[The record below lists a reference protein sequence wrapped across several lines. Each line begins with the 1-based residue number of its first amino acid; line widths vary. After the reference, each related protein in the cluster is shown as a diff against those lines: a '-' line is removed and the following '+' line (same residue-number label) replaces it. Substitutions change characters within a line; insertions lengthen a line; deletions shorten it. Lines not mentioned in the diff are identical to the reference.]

1 MDVNVEWQQANDM
14 APFIRMLSA
23 MYPKST
29 NEMSK
34 NKYIPVS
41 NYSCEIW
48 RFTVTSYF
56 NAFPHYSQWPWKH
69 TTIIFSTE
77 ILQGTNKQT
86 KKLHKTV
93 NRSNLFLVFFKTLVT
108 SIKKCP
114 NFLVT
119 GQWEIVSEKDEKQ
132 ESTIFD
138 AVMICSGHHV
148 YPNLPTDSFPGKFGK
163 YIRIL
168 YTNIKE

>member
-1 MDVNVEWQQANDM
+1 MQSIPNLLTRCQ
-14 APFIRMLSA
+14 
-23 MYPKST
+23 
-29 NEMSK
+29 K
-34 NKYIPVS
+34 NKYTPVS
-41 NYSCEIW
+41 NYSCEIC

-56 NAFPHYSQWPWKH
+56 NAFPHYSQWPWEH
-69 TTIIFSTE
+69 TTIIFYTE

-86 KKLHKTV
+86 KKPCRTV
-93 NRSNLFLVFFKTLVT
+93 KRSNFFLVFFKTLVT

-114 NFLVT
+114 NFLIT

-163 YIRIL
+163 YVRIL
-168 YTNIKE
+168 YTNIME